1 MSTPTRSE
9 LAQKIGQL
17 KVVSEQVINEI
28 RLLDDRMSGLYA
40 FIQQLPDYDKIVED
54 LKKKAL
60 ETQEKLKEQEPKLD
74 L

>member
-60 ETQEKLKEQEPKLD
+60 ESQEKLKEQEPKLD

>member
-17 KVVSEQVINEI
+17 KIVSEQVINEI

-60 ETQEKLKEQEPKLD
+60 ESQEKLKEQEPKLD

>member
-9 LAQKIGQL
+9 LAQRIGQL
-17 KVVSEQVINEI
+17 KAVSEQVITEM

-60 ETQEKLKEQEPKLD
+60 ESQEKLKEQEPKLD

>member
-9 LAQKIGQL
+9 LAQRIGQL
-17 KVVSEQVINEI
+17 KAVSEQVINEM

-60 ETQEKLKEQEPKLD
+60 EAQEKLKEQEPKLD